1 MQCKHRSTA
10 VYPND
15 VIVDGVVIVK
25 AGTYH
30 FACARSEHQD
40 IFHETIRVSE
50 SEVVAPEQDE
60 WAI

>member
-25 AGTYH
+25 AGTYRY
-30 FACARSEHQD
+30 ACIRPEHQD
-40 IFHETIRVSE
+40 IFHDTIRVSE
-50 SEVVAPEQDE
+50 SSAPEQDE